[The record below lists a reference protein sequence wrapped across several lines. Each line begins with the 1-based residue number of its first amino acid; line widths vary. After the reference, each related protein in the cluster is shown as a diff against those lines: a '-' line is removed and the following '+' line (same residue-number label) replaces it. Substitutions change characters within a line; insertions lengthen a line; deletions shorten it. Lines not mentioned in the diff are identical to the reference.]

1 MQNTQYSVLALL
13 ISFTLSLVIGYFL
26 IPKLKR
32 LKFGQQVREDGPK
45 SHLLK
50 NGIPTMGGLIFIAST
65 LITVLM
71 FALVINHTFSYYLGI
86 VLVVFIGYAI
96 IGFVDDYLNIKSK
109 REQKGLKA
117 IEKLVLQFVVAA
129 IAYYLYT
136 KLNIEKPNAIVINT
150 LNIEIYLGKFY
161 FIYILLMIVGF
172 SNAVNITDGLD
183 GLSSG
188 LSIISFV
195 IFGLIAWRMSLILPQ
210 VTDVAIFS
218 FILVGSL
225 LGFLFYNVNPA
236 KVFMGDT
243 GSLSLGATLA
253 IIAILTSHDITLF
266 FVGGVFVIET
276 ISVVMQVTSYKLT
289 KKRVFLMAPLHH
301 HFELLGWSEQQIVR
315 MFWIFGFIFGLLG
328 LWFGVL
334 S

>member
-1 MQNTQYSVLALL
+1 MQNIQYSVLALL

-65 LITVLM
+65 LITI
-71 FALVINHTFSYYLGI
+71 VILTVVFNRVFSYYLAI

-117 IEKLVLQFVVAA
+117 IEKLVLQFIVAA

-136 KLNIEKPNAIVINT
+136 KLNVEKPNAIVINT

-161 FIYILLMIVGF
+161 FVYILLMIVGF

-188 LSIISFV
+188 LSIIVFV
-195 IFGLIAWRMSLILPQ
+195 IFGLIAWRLSLVLPK
-210 VTDVAIFS
+210 VADVAIFS
-218 FILVGSL
+218 FILTGSL
-225 LGFLFYNVNPA
+225 LGFLFYNGNPA

-253 IIAILTSHDITLF
+253 IIAILTSHDVTLF

-276 ISVVMQVTSYKLT
+276 LSVVMQVTSYKLT